1 MKILVVDDDAMV
13 VQAIKHSLNKEGY
26 EVMIACNGMEALG
39 IFENE
44 NIDLIITDIMMPE
57 LSGLNLI
64 TFFREFHSIKIP
76 IIIVSALGKTN
87 VIYPS
92 LRMGANDF
100 IIKPIDFALLS
111 SSVKKHLNRC

>member
-1 MKILVVDDDAMV
+1 MKILVVDDDKMV
-13 VQAIKHSLNKEGY
+13 VQAITHSLKTEGY
-26 EVMIACNGMEALG
+26 EVMTACDGMEALR

-64 TFFREFHSIKIP
+64 SFFREFHSIKTP
-76 IIIVSALGKTN
+76 IIIITSLGKSN
-87 VIYPS
+87 IIYPS

-100 IIKPIDFALLS
+100 ITKPINFAELS
-111 SSVKKHLNRC
+111 LSVKKHLNK

>member
-1 MKILVVDDDAMV
+1 MNILVVDDDKMV
-13 VQAIKHSLNKEGY
+13 LQVIRHSLKVEGY
-26 EVMIACNGMEALG
+26 EVITAGNGMEALQ
-39 IFENE
+39 ILESE

-64 TFFREFHSIKIP
+64 SFFREFHSIKIP
-76 IIIVSALGKTN
+76 IIIISALGKTN

-100 IIKPIDFALLS
+100 IIKPIDFAELS
-111 SSVKKHLNRC
+111 LSVKKHLHE